1 MLQVENLAKTY
12 AMRSTALEG
21 VNLEVGRAIV
31 AVVGASGCGK
41 STLLRMGWRASSSRR
56 SAPCTS
62 TGAGSP
68 APRATWVSSSR
79 SRG

>member
-12 AMRSTALEG
+12 AMRFTALEG
-21 VNLEVGRAIV
+21 VNLEVEAGEIV
-31 AVVGASGCGK
+31 A
-41 STLLRMGWRASSSRR
+41 WSSRR